1 VFLLP
6 FATILTISVSPT
18 SSHFSSNPK
27 IVKMSLRLA
36 AVKLAGFTC
45 RRNLTLSAVALQQKA
60 AADPIQQL
68 FVEKVREYATKKK
81 SSGGKLVSICN
92 LICR

>member
-1 VFLLP
+1 
-6 FATILTISVSPT
+6 
-18 SSHFSSNPK
+18 
-27 IVKMSLRLA
+27 MSLRLA

-92 LICR
+92 LICRQRCLRSVVFDMSL